1 MWFVEYSPVAAF
13 LGTILT
19 AIPVIRAAL
28 YLTHRTPEHGKESN
42 HDSRFDQLRVE
53 VNRRLEYFAQ
63 HWPPWLTWSLMLGLT
78 LMIYS
83 SGISAI
89 QALSLISM

>member
-19 AIPVIRAAL
+19 AIPVVRAAL
-28 YLTHRTPEHGKESN
+28 YLRHRTPEHGKEGYHN
-42 HDSRFDQLRVE
+42 SRFDQLRVE
-53 VNRRLEYFAQ
+53 VNRRLESLAQ
-63 HWPPWLTWSLMLGLT
+63 HWPPWLTWSLMVGLT
-78 LMIYS
+78 LVIYA

-89 QALSLISM
+89 QALGLISM